1 MIWISSTRIAL
12 TENGV
17 IQARGF
23 ETWQVGNCLL
33 LLPQECLFRAIE
45 VWLGSVKETSFYNWI
60 FQIKS
65 HNFLKGKNKGF
76 RGLFKFHFS
85 LRLLIM
91 IRINGSSFDFK
102 VDEPQNTLLAVYH
115 LLKVMHSVLISN
127 NGCIQVSNH
136 LTPTVSVVNPYTSKF
151 NLL

>member
-1 MIWISSTRIAL
+1 M
-12 TENGV
+12 
-17 IQARGF
+17 
-23 ETWQVGNCLL
+23 
-33 LLPQECLFRAIE
+33 
-45 VWLGSVKETSFYNWI
+45 KY
-60 FQIKS
+60 S
-65 HNFLKGKNKGF
+65 HNILYKKEY
-76 RGLFKFHFS
+76 
-85 LRLLIM
+85 LLI
-91 IRINGSSFDFK
+91 RNLEQFPTGSSFDFK